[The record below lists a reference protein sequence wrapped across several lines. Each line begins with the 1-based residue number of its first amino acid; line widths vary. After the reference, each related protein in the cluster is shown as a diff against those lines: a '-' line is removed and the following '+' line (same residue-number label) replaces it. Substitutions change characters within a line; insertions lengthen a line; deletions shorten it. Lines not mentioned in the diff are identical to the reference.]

1 MKTKTARQR
10 IEFAIYLA
18 IILFSLFFSGRL
30 PFILDLPIYALAIFS
45 FLKIPHLFQRLFLNQ
60 GPDYDTIEWQ
70 DLKIITNTLIQELSN
85 LDRINTVL
93 IRFQNAPNESEIKNE
108 VSLQFPEMEEQMP
121 FLFDGM
127 NDAPELYQYFQRKR
141 RESLDRIL
149 TQCGE
154 FATWVERNAEDPDI
168 YCLGD
173 GKEENIDEAFA
184 SKSDSGEGE
193 ASELED
199 GEASELENA
208 SASENDLEN
217 APETDPDPRNHS
229 PTRRDKGWYKHG
241 LYVSIACT
249 ETCSQCYKRFTV
261 KQPEQI
267 LTVFNQYNR
276 SQNKYFC
283 SDECADTFLDSE

>member
-30 PFILDLPIYALAIFS
+30 PSILDPLIYALAIFS

-60 GPDYDTIEWQ
+60 GPDYDAIEWQ
-70 DLKIITNTLIQELSN
+70 DLRIITDTLTEELSN

-93 IRFQNAPNESEIKNE
+93 IRFKNAPNESEIKNE
-108 VSLQFPEMEEQMP
+108 VTLQFPQIEEQMP

-127 NDAPELYQYFQRKR
+127 NDAPELYQYFQRRR

-154 FATWVERNAEDPDI
+154 FATWVERNTEDPDI

-173 GKEENIDEAFA
+173 GKEENLDEAFT
-184 SKSDSGEGE
+184 SKSESGDGDGE

-208 SASENDLEN
+208 SASD
-217 APETDPDPRNHS
+217 PETDPDPRNHP
-229 PTRRDKGWYKHG
+229 PTRRDMGWYKHG

-249 ETCSQCYKRFTV
+249 ETCSQCRKRFTV
-261 KQPEQI
+261 TQPEQI

-283 SDECADTFLDSE
+283 SGECADTFLDSE